1 MIERF
6 GRAKVW
12 PWLALVVVLGVVGA
26 FAADA
31 IVDGKRLLD
40 FPGRGALIAA
50 FDQVQ
55 EVSNA
60 DPPARS
66 SREAEKGTS
75 FAKQLSAAFHN
86 AAEKVLPCVVT
97 IVNTPPAPSEKNEAA
112 EDDDNG
118 GFNPWEGTPF
128 GDLFRFKGK
137 PLPPHGMGISSGSGV
152 IIDPSGIILTNG
164 HVVEGDGTVMVRL
177 ADGREFRA
185 NGRQNGPQERLGR
198 PSHREGGQFEGRPL
212 RRQRSHGRRRLGPR
226 PGTAVRT
233 GRDRHGGH
241 HQRQGARS
249 SIRLSGRTSCR
260 PTRPSIP
267 ATAAGRW

>member
-40 FPGRGALIAA
+40 FPGRGAPIAA

-128 GDLFRFKGK
+128 GDLFRFRGK
-137 PLPPHGMGISSGSGV
+137 PLPPHGMGISTGCGV
-152 IIDPSGIILTNG
+152 VIDPSGIILTNT
-164 HVVEGDGTVMVRL
+164 HVVEGDGTVTVRL

-185 NGRQNGPQERLGR
+185 
-198 PSHREGGQFEGRPL
+198 
-212 RRQRSHGRRRLGPR
+212 
-226 PGTAVRT
+226 
-233 GRDRHGGH
+233 
-241 HQRQGARS
+241 
-249 SIRLSGRTSCR
+249 RTSKWTPR
-260 PTRPSIP
+260 ATWPSFASKRRTI
-267 ATAAGRW
+267 

>member
-118 GFNPWEGTPF
+118 GFNP
-128 GDLFRFKGK
+128 GK
-137 PLPPHGMGISSGSGV
+137 AR
-152 IIDPSGIILTNG
+152 
-164 HVVEGDGTVMVRL
+164 RL
-177 ADGREFRA
+177 ATSFASGESPSRRMEWALAPAAGSLSTRRESSSPTPMSWKA
-185 NGRQNGPQERLGR
+185 
-198 PSHREGGQFEGRPL
+198 
-212 RRQRSHGRRRLGPR
+212 
-226 PGTAVRT
+226 T
-233 GRDRHGGH
+233 GR
-241 HQRQGARS
+241 
-249 SIRLSGRTSCR
+249 
-260 PTRPSIP
+260 
-267 ATAAGRW
+267 